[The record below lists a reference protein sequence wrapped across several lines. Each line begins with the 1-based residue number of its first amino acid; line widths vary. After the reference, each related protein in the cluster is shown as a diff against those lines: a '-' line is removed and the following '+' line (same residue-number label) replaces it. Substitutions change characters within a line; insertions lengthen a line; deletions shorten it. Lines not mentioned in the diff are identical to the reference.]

1 MRISDWSSDVCASDL
16 VFDDGAKT
24 YVLFPADVSTSELPP
39 LFLIGERKRAELVNY
54 RVSGR
59 YIVVDRLFAIAEL
72 PLGTKKQKTVR
83 IERMAARSTRPR
95 QRSRTGARMRSRE
108 RRSRAE
114 GGGGGK
120 ECGSQW
126 RTRGVEVN

>member
-1 MRISDWSSDVCASDL
+1 MRGDMPEGRPVQ

-72 PLGTKKQKTVR
+72 RPGTKKPQTVR
-83 IERMAARSTRPR
+83 IERMAARSHRPR
-95 QRSRTGARMRSRE
+95 TEARRVRREGVRKCRSRG
-108 RRSRAE
+108 
-114 GGGGGK
+114 
-120 ECGSQW
+120 
-126 RTRGVEVN
+126 